1 MGKILGMTRLAV
13 LAGALALTGCVTA
26 ENSLSA
32 NDIAAMKLTG
42 VTVAYAPNALVRWDD
57 GIRAYAAS
65 KGTADNAAIPTYTP
79 EGKVYMQA
87 LLAPR
92 IKAGVEQAMAGEL
105 NGTRPVRLELVVHHF
120 TIVPAVQRILLGG
133 THDITADANLVDART
148 GAIIIANPKLGAVMA
163 GGEGPIGAAVQGMF
177 TNGGE
182 TTVDRLAGIYGKT
195 YRNWLLRKPLG

>member
-1 MGKILGMTRLAV
+1 VGTIWGMARLAV
-13 LAGALALTGCVTA
+13 LAGALALTGCVTV

-42 VTVAYAPNALVRWDD
+42 VTVAYTPDPFVRWDD

-65 KGTADNAAIPTYTP
+65 KGIVDNSAVPAYTP
-79 EGKVYMQA
+79 EGRAYIRA

-105 NGTRPVRLELVVHHF
+105 NGTRPVRLELVVHQF
-120 TIVPAVQRILLGG
+120 TIVPAVQRIVLGG
-133 THDITADANLVDART
+133 AHEMRADANLVDART

-163 GGEGPIGAAVQGMF
+163 GGEGLIGAAVQGAF

-182 TTVDRLAGIYGKT
+182 TTIERLADIYGKT
-195 YRNWLLRKPLG
+195 YRNWLLRRVI

>member
-1 MGKILGMTRLAV
+1 MARLAV

-42 VTVAYAPNALVRWDD
+42 VTVAYAPDALVRWDD

-65 KGTADNAAIPTYTP
+65 KGIVDPATATTYTP
-79 EGKVYMQA
+79 EGKAYMRA

-105 NGTRPVRLELVVHHF
+105 NGTRPVRLELVVHYF
-120 TIVPAVQRILLGG
+120 TIVPAVQRIVLGG
-133 THDITADANLVDART
+133 THDMRADANLVDART
-148 GAIIIANPKLGAVMA
+148 GVIIIANPKLGAVMA
-163 GGEGPIGAAVQGMF
+163 GGEGLIGAAVQGAF

-182 TTVDRLAGIYGKT
+182 TTIDRLAGIYGKT
-195 YRNWLLRKPLG
+195 YRNWLLRRVI

>member
-1 MGKILGMTRLAV
+1 VGTIFGMARLAV
-13 LAGALALTGCVTA
+13 LAGALALTGCVTT

-42 VTVAYAPNALVRWDD
+42 VTVAYAPDALVRWDD
-57 GIRAYAAS
+57 GIQAYAVS
-65 KGTADNAAIPTYTP
+65 KGIVDPAAATTYTP
-79 EGKVYMQA
+79 EGKAYMRA

-105 NGTRPVRLELVVHHF
+105 NGTRPVRLELVVHYF
-120 TIVPAVQRILLGG
+120 TIVPAVQRIVLGG
-133 THDITADANLVDART
+133 SHDMRADANLVDART

-163 GGEGPIGAAVQGMF
+163 GGEGLIGAAVQGAF

-182 TTVDRLAGIYGKT
+182 TTIDRLAGIYGKT
-195 YRNWLLRKPLG
+195 YRNWLLRRVI